1 MKKYLFIILLVGVGF
16 GKSNN
21 DFEKAKLMHD
31 SGQYDESKL
40 ILTNLISE
48 STDSHIITQS
58 LFELGRVLITTKE
71 YKNAYKIFKR
81 LIERDPNFKP
91 NVLIIFPEFEV
102 QDQSSSLIGYNI
114 HPNPKQSSFEANVYV
129 MDFGIKFILQYG
141 LKLEYFT
148 KNADGFII
156 GHETIYIQE
165 RELFDLYSKLKDI
178 VIKSSG
184 DFKLG
189 ANQSFR
195 EFNFPSGLTITI
207 SSSKT
212 PKAYTDVSIS
222 KRGSRFSIKN
232 MGEFTQVVNAAVK
245 KVNELKSK

>member
-1 MKKYLFIILLVGVGF
+1 MNLIMKKYLFIILLVGVYF

-102 QDQSSSLIGYNI
+102 QDQSLDWLDSVSHLLEHYGG
-114 HPNPKQSSFEANVYV
+114 SRTDAFS
-129 MDFGIKFILQYG
+129 GIK
-141 LKLEYFT
+141 
-148 KNADGFII
+148 
-156 GHETIYIQE
+156 
-165 RELFDLYSKLKDI
+165 
-178 VIKSSG
+178 V
-184 DFKLG
+184 
-189 ANQSFR
+189 
-195 EFNFPSGLTITI
+195 EF
-207 SSSKT
+207 
-212 PKAYTDVSIS
+212 
-222 KRGSRFSIKN
+222 
-232 MGEFTQVVNAAVK
+232 E
-245 KVNELKSK
+245 